1 MIKYGGSNKLK
12 KACVYVPYLSH
23 SYYKYS
29 MYMYKVQWNLAY
41 PNIIH
46 TNTSLIQSACL
57 WYFIKKLVIFL
68 LYDTTDMLNRS
79 RLLLG
84 KAFK

>member
-12 KACVYVPYLSH
+12 KACVYVPYLSF
-23 SYYKYS
+23 SYYEI
-29 MYMYKVQWNLAY
+29 QFNLAY

-46 TNTSLIQSACL
+46 TNTSVLQSACL

-68 LYDTTDMLNRS
+68 PYDITDMLDRS
-79 RLLLG
+79 RLLLR
-84 KAFK
+84 KAIT